1 MAKPDPA
8 AEAESTLLFAQ
19 PADWAAWLDA
29 HADSSSGVWLRLSK
43 KGAAPASLSYSAALE
58 VALCQ
63 GWIDGK
69 KKALDQHYWLQRF
82 TPRSA
87 ASIWSA
93 INRDKALQLIRDA
106 RMQPAGLAEIERA
119 KQDGRWQAAYDSA
132 SKATV
137 APDLQR
143 ALDASP
149 RAKAF
154 FATLD
159 ARNRYAILFR
169 VQTAKKADT
178 RARRIAQFVAML
190 SRHEKIHP

>member
-1 MAKPDPA
+1 MGVPWTWFLKP
-8 AEAESTLLFAQ
+8 
-19 PADWAAWLDA
+19 
-29 HADSSSGVWLRLSK
+29 
-43 KGAAPASLSYSAALE
+43 
-58 VALCQ
+58 
-63 GWIDGK
+63 
-69 KKALDQHYWLQRF
+69 ALDQHYWLQRF

-93 INRDKALQLIRDA
+93 INRDKALQLIRDG
-106 RMQPAGLAEIERA
+106 RMQPAGLAEVERA
-119 KQDGRWQAAYDSA
+119 QQDGRWQAAYDSA

-137 APDLQR
+137 APDLQQ
-143 ALDASP
+143 ALDANQ

-159 ARNRYAILFR
+159 ARNRYAVLFR
-169 VQTAKKADT
+169 VQTAKNPDT